1 MSIKNTND
9 PRVKRTRQLIQDAFV
24 ALVGEKGFENVTVQ
38 HIAERAPVNRATF
51 YSHYHDKYDLLD
63 KSIEEM
69 LASLSEVI
77 KPKKQTKEDFQL
89 TFNSPNPIFLALFE
103 HIAENATFY
112 NVMLGDKAAG
122 NYSYKMMKTIQ
133 THLTLSLSISQP
145 DDYELMVPRDIL
157 ISYVT
162 GAHIGMIMSWL
173 KRGMIYT
180 PHFMAMQ
187 LTRLIILGAHT
198 AAGLER
204 PF

>member
-9 PRVKRTRQLIQDAFV
+9 PRVKRTRQLIQNAFIT
-24 ALVGEKGFENVTVQ
+24 LIGEKGFENVTVQ

-63 KSIEEM
+63 KCIGEM

-77 KPKKQTKEDFQL
+77 QPKKQTKEDLQL
-89 TFNSPNPIFLALFE
+89 TFDSPNPIFLALFE

-145 DDYELMVPRDIL
+145 DDDELMVPRDIL

>member
-1 MSIKNTND
+1 
-9 PRVKRTRQLIQDAFV
+9 
-24 ALVGEKGFENVTVQ
+24 
-38 HIAERAPVNRATF
+38 
-51 YSHYHDKYDLLD
+51 
-63 KSIEEM
+63 
-69 LASLSEVI
+69 
-77 KPKKQTKEDFQL
+77 
-89 TFNSPNPIFLALFE
+89 
-103 HIAENATFY
+103 
-112 NVMLGDKAAG
+112 MLGDKAAG

-145 DDYELMVPRDIL
+145 DDEELMVPRDIL

>member
-69 LASLSEVI
+69 LEKLAEVI
-77 KPKKQTKEDFQL
+77 KPKNKNKEDFQL
-89 TFNSPNPIFLALFE
+89 TFDSPHPTFLALFE
-103 HIAENATFY
+103 HIAENVNFY

-145 DDYELMVPRDIL
+145 DDKDLMVPRDIL

-173 KRGMIYT
+173 KRG
-180 PHFMAMQ
+180 
-187 LTRLIILGAHT
+187 
-198 AAGLER
+198 
-204 PF
+204 

>member
-69 LASLSEVI
+69 LEKLTKVI
-77 KPKKQTKEDFQL
+77 KQKNRNKEDFQL
-89 TFNSPNPIFLALFE
+89 TFDSPHPSFLALFE
-103 HIAENATFY
+103 HIAENANFY

-122 NYSYKMMKTIQ
+122 NYTYKMMKAIQ

-145 DDYELMVPRDIL
+145 NDEKLMVPRDIL

-162 GAHIGMIMSWL
+162 GCPPRHDYVMAKKRNDIYPAFYGHAINSFNHFRGSYCSWI
-173 KRGMIYT
+173 R
-180 PHFMAMQ
+180 
-187 LTRLIILGAHT
+187 T
-198 AAGLER
+198 A
-204 PF
+204 F